1 MRVGLIRNPKSHRNL
16 GRARAQPLPAGV
28 MGAEPDSQD
37 DLREALAAFAEAR
50 VEALAIEGGDGTVRD
65 ILSLLP
71 GLFETPPMLAVYPLG
86 KTNVLARDLGPP
98 PRLPALAAGIAR
110 PSQRR
115 PLELSWPDGEHSPVH
130 GFILGAA
137 AYRRATELSKRVNR
151 AGIFQTASVALTLA
165 LAIDRALTGRTDNEW
180 RAGEDIAVAV
190 GGAAAR
196 EGRRFLLL
204 ASTLER
210 LPLGARPFGAAPEG
224 IGWLDIEAPARRLS
238 AMLLPVL
245 RGRDDPRLEPLGYR
259 RGGAEQ
265 LSLAFSQPFIVDGE
279 LFPAGRVEVAL
290 GAPIRFALA

>member
-16 GRARAQPLPAGV
+16 GRARAQSLPAGV
-28 MGAEPDSQD
+28 MGAEPDSHE
-37 DLREALAAFAEAR
+37 DLREALAAFAEAK
-50 VEALAIEGGDGTVRD
+50 VDALAIEGGDGTVRD
-65 ILSLLP
+65 ILGLLP
-71 GLFETPPMLAVYPLG
+71 DLFETPPMLAVYPLG

-115 PLELSWPDGEHSPVH
+115 PLELSWLDGEHPPVR

-151 AGIFQTASVALTLA
+151 AGVFQTASVALTLA

-180 RAGEDIAVAV
+180 RAGEEIAVALD
-190 GGAAAR
+190 GGPAR
-196 EGRRFLLL
+196 QGRRFILL
-204 ASTLER
+204 ASSLER
-210 LPLGARPFGAAPEG
+210 LPLGARPFGRAPRG

-259 RGGAEQ
+259 RGGAER
-265 LSLAFSQPFIVDGE
+265 LSLSLSQPFIVDGE
-279 LFPAGRVEVAL
+279 LFPAGRVEAAL

>member
-28 MGAEPDSQD
+28 MGAEPDSQE

-65 ILSLLP
+65 ILGLLP
-71 GLFETPPMLAVYPLG
+71 GLFETPPMLAIYPLG

-115 PLELSWPDGEHSPVH
+115 PLELSWPDGEHPPVR

-151 AGIFQTASVALTLA
+151 AGVFQTASVAVTLA

-190 GGAAAR
+190 DGGLAR
-196 EGRRFLLL
+196 EGRRFIVL

-210 LPLGARPFGAAPEG
+210 LPLGVRPFGDAPRG

-259 RGGAEQ
+259 RGGAER
-265 LSLAFSQPFIVDGE
+265 LSLTLSQPFIVDGE
-279 LFPAGRVEVAL
+279 LFPAGRVEIAL